1 MMKLRLFAMTKALSV
16 CAIMAMFVLASS
28 SYAAQDKAA
37 QDKAP
42 QASKAEQDAGMK
54 VEAAPDAATKLKA
67 AGEFVKKY
75 PKSTQRAMIVGYV
88 VQEINKSPDATQKIS
103 LLENALTV
111 FKEQGDV
118 DIINPILIDVY
129 VNANRLDDA
138 FRTGAAAIAKNPNDV
153 VTLTNMALVGIE
165 QAKKQNPKYA
175 EQSQQYALKAIEII
189 EAGKKPENMDDA
201 RWSDF
206 QTRLLPEL
214 YQAAGI
220 VAMMT
225 GKKDEAKTRLEK
237 AVSLKSDNP
246 FAYVLLGTIAN
257 NEYQEF
263 AEKHKAQ
270 AAGPLKDELLRQ
282 AHAKMDQVIDLYAHA
297 VALSEG
303 NEPYKQLHDQVLEDL
318 KSYYSYRHAGST
330 KGLDELIAKYK
341 KQ

>member
-1 MMKLRLFAMTKALSV
+1 MKLRLFAMTKALSV

-28 SYAAQDKAA
+28 SYAAQDKA
-37 QDKAP
+37 P
-42 QASKAEQDAGMK
+42 QASKAEQEAGMK
-54 VEAAPDAATKLKA
+54 VETAPDVATKLKL

-75 PKSTQRAMIVGYV
+75 PKSTQRATVVGYV
-88 VQEINKSPDATQKIS
+88 VQEINKSTDATQKIS

-111 FKEQGDV
+111 FKEQSDV
-118 DIINPILIDVY
+118 DIINPILIDAY
-129 VNANRLDDA
+129 INANRLDDA
-138 FRTGAAAIAKNPNDV
+138 FRVGAAAIAKNPNDL
-153 VTLTNMALVGIE
+153 VTLTNMSLTGIE
-165 QAKKQNPKYA
+165 QAKKQNPKYV
-175 EQSQQYALKAIEII
+175 EQSQQYALKAIELI
-189 EAGKKPENMDDA
+189 EAGKKPEGMDDT
-201 RWSDF
+201 RWGDF

-220 VAMMT
+220 VSMMT

-237 AVSLKSDNP
+237 AVSLKADNP
-246 FAYVLLGTIAN
+246 FTYVLLGTIAN
-257 NEYQEF
+257 NEYQDF

-282 AHAKMDQVIDLYAHA
+282 AHAKMDAVIDLYAHA

-303 NEPYKQLHDQVLEDL
+303 SEPYKQLHDQVFEDL

>member
-1 MMKLRLFAMTKALSV
+1 MKSRLFAMTKALSV

-28 SYAAQDKAA
+28 SYAAQDKA
-37 QDKAP
+37 P
-42 QASKAEQDAGMK
+42 QASKAEQEAGIK
-54 VEAAPDAATKLKA
+54 VETAPDVATKLKL

-75 PKSTQRAMIVGYV
+75 PKSAQRATVVGYV

-111 FKEQGDV
+111 FKEQSDV
-118 DIINPILIDVY
+118 DIINPILIDAY
-129 VNANRLDDA
+129 INANRLDDA
-138 FRTGAAAIAKNPNDV
+138 FRTGAAAVAKSPNDV

-165 QAKKQNPKYA
+165 QAKKQNPKYV
-175 EQSQQYALKAIEII
+175 EQSQQYALKAIELI
-189 EAGKKPENMDDA
+189 EAGKKPEGMDDT
-201 RWSDF
+201 RWGDF

-220 VAMMT
+220 VSMMT

-237 AVSLKSDNP
+237 AVSLNAANP
-246 FAYVLLGTIAN
+246 FTYVLLGTIAN
-257 NEYQEF
+257 NEYQDF

-282 AHAKMDQVIDLYAHA
+282 AHAKMDTVIDLYAHA

-303 NEPYKQLHDQVLEDL
+303 SEPYKQLHDQVFDDL

>member
-28 SYAAQDKAA
+28 SYAAQDKA
-37 QDKAP
+37 P
-42 QASKAEQDAGMK
+42 QASKAEQEAGMK
-54 VEAAPDAATKLKA
+54 VETAPDVATKLKA

-75 PKSTQRAMIVGYV
+75 PNSTQRAMVVGYV

-111 FKEQGDV
+111 FKEQSDV
-118 DIINPILIDVY
+118 DIINPILIDTY
-129 VNANRLDDA
+129 INANRLDDA
-138 FRTGAAAIAKNPNDV
+138 FRTGAAAVAKSPNDV
-153 VTLTNMALVGIE
+153 VTLTNMALIGIE
-165 QAKKQNPKYA
+165 QAKKQNPKYV
-175 EQSQQYALKAIEII
+175 EQSQQYALKAIELI
-189 EAGKKPENMDDA
+189 EAGKKPEGMDDA

-220 VAMMT
+220 VSMMT

-237 AVSLKSDNP
+237 AVSLKADNP
-246 FAYVLLGTIAN
+246 FTYVLLGTIAN
-257 NEYQEF
+257 NEYQDF

-282 AHAKMDQVIDLYAHA
+282 AHAKMDAVIDLYAHA

-303 NEPYKQLHDQVLEDL
+303 SEPYKQLHDQVFEDL

>member
-16 CAIMAMFVLASS
+16 CAIMAMFALASS
-28 SYAAQDKAA
+28 SYAA

-42 QASKAEQDAGMK
+42 QASKAEQEAGMK
-54 VEAAPDAATKLKA
+54 VQTAPDAATKLKA

-75 PKSTQRAMIVGYV
+75 PQSTQRAMIVGYV
-88 VQEINKSPDATQKIS
+88 VQEINNSPDAAQKIL

-118 DIINPILIDVY
+118 DIITPILIDVY
-129 VNANRLDDA
+129 INANRLDDA
-138 FRTGAAAIAKNPNDV
+138 FRTGAAAVAKNPNDV

-175 EQSQQYALKAIEII
+175 EQSQQFALKAIELI
-189 EAGKKPENMDDA
+189 EAGKKPEGMDDA

-237 AVSLKSDNP
+237 AVSLKADNP
-246 FAYVLLGTIAN
+246 FTYVLLGTIAN

-270 AAGPLKDELLRQ
+270 SAGPLKDELLKQ
-282 AHAKMDQVIDLYAHA
+282 AHAKMDVVIDLYARA

-303 NEPYKQLHDQVLEDL
+303 SVPYKQLHDQVFEDL

>member
-1 MMKLRLFAMTKALSV
+1 MKSRLFAMTKALSV

-28 SYAAQDKAA
+28 SYAAQDKA
-37 QDKAP
+37 P
-42 QASKAEQDAGMK
+42 QASKAEQEAGMK
-54 VEAAPDAATKLKA
+54 VETAPDVATKLKA

-75 PKSTQRAMIVGYV
+75 PKSTQRATVVGYV
-88 VQEINKSPDATQKIS
+88 VQEINKSPDAAQKIS

-111 FKEQGDV
+111 FKEQSDV
-118 DIINPILIDVY
+118 DIINPILIDAY
-129 VNANRLDDA
+129 INANRLDDA
-138 FRTGAAAIAKNPNDV
+138 FRTGAAAVAKNPNDV
-153 VTLTNMALVGIE
+153 VTLTNMSLVGIE
-165 QAKKQNPKYA
+165 QAKKQNPKYV
-175 EQSQQYALKAIEII
+175 EQSQQYALKAIELI
-189 EAGKKPENMDDA
+189 EAGKKPEGMDDT

-220 VAMMT
+220 VSMMT

-237 AVSLKSDNP
+237 AVSLKADNP
-246 FAYVLLGTIAN
+246 FTYVLLGTIAN
-257 NEYQEF
+257 NEYQDF

-282 AHAKMDQVIDLYAHA
+282 AHAKMDVVIDLYAHA

-303 NEPYKQLHDQVLEDL
+303 SEAYKQLHDQVFEDL